1 MSTSPTLLTRFYGI
15 ELHYAPANG
24 DDPPYLR
31 AVYGDETAL
40 FDLYTCEI
48 VSGALPR
55 RAEAMVREWFYAQQ
69 YTLMNLDPDA
79 PLPAL
84 PPLI

>member
-15 ELHYAPANG
+15 ELHYAPAND

-31 AVYGDETAL
+31 AVYGDESAL

-55 RAEAMVREWFYAQQ
+55 RAEGARPHAE
-69 YTLMNLDPDA
+69 
-79 PLPAL
+79 PLAECVDGT
-84 PPLI
+84 